1 LADSK
6 VAIKDRIQLIYILE
20 EIQMTHANKTFA
32 PVDEMMPAGKLFV
45 FGLQHVLA
53 MYAGAVAVPL
63 IVAGAAGLSKS
74 QTAFLIN
81 ADLFTCGLATLLQ
94 TLGIWKIGIKIPVIQ
109 GVTFAAVTP
118 MVMMATSGG
127 MPLIFGSVIAAGLFT
142 FLIAPYFSKLI
153 RFFPP
158 IVTGCII
165 TIIGISLLPVGANWA
180 AGGIG
185 NEHYGSGT
193 FIGVAAIVLLVILLI
208 NKYFTGFVAH
218 ISVLIGLAVGLIVAI
233 PFGLVNFSGVASA
246 AWVGFDY
253 PFAFGPPKFEYGAIL
268 AMILVMLVVMV
279 ESTGDFLAIGQ
290 IVGKKI
296 GEKELASGLRADGLA
311 TMLGGV
317 FNAFP
322 YTAFAQN
329 VGLVALTGIKS
340 RFVVAMAGI
349 ILVLMGLI
357 PKLATI
363 IASLPNAVL
372 GGAGIAMFGIVAAS
386 GIKSL
391 SKVDFEK
398 NTNNIF
404 IVAISIGVGLIPM
417 VAPKFFQFF
426 PVWSQTILHSGITLG
441 SIAAI
446 LLNAFFNGGQGQGN
460 IENLKDNAGM
470 VS

>member
-1 LADSK
+1 MDNSNVK
-6 VAIKDRIQLIYILE
+6 I
-20 EIQMTHANKTFA
+20 A
-32 PVDEMMPAGKLFV
+32 PVDQMMPAGKLFIL
-45 FGLQHVLA
+45 GLQHVLA

-63 IVAGAAGLSKS
+63 IIAGAAGLTKS

-118 MVMMATSGG
+118 MVIMATSGG
-127 MPLIFGSVIAAGLFT
+127 MPLIFGSVMAAGLFT

-158 IVTGCII
+158 LVTGSII
-165 TIIGISLLPVGANWA
+165 TIIGISLLPVAANWA

-185 NEHYGSGT
+185 STHYGARSY
-193 FIGVAAIVLLVILLI
+193 IGISAIVLLTILLI
-208 NKYFTGFVAH
+208 NRYFKGFVAH

-233 PFGLVNFSGVASA
+233 PFGMVSFSGVADSS
-246 AWVGFDY
+246 WVGLDY
-253 PFAFGPPKFEYGAIL
+253 PFAFGMPRFEVGAVL
-268 AMILVMLVVMV
+268 AMILVMVVVMV

-296 GEKELASGLRADGLA
+296 GEKELAAGLRADGLS

-340 RFVVAMAGI
+340 RFVVAMAGA

-386 GIKSL
+386 GIKTL
-391 SKVDFEK
+391 SKVEFENNK
-398 NTNNIF
+398 NNIF
-404 IVAISIGVGLIPM
+404 IVAISIGIGLIPII
-417 VAPKFFQFF
+417 APKFFQFF
-426 PVWSQTILHSGITLG
+426 PDWSQTIMHSGITLG
-441 SIAAI
+441 SLTAI
-446 LLNAFFNGGQGQGN
+446 SLNAFFNGSSGDGSKL
-460 IENLKDNAGM
+460 I
-470 VS
+470 

>member
-1 LADSK
+1 
-6 VAIKDRIQLIYILE
+6 
-20 EIQMTHANKTFA
+20 MANKNTQIA
-32 PVDEMMPAGKLFV
+32 PVDEMMPAARLFIL
-45 FGLQHVLA
+45 GLQHVLA

-63 IVAGAAGLSKS
+63 IIAGAAGLTKS

-118 MVMMATSGG
+118 MVIMATSGG
-127 MPLIFGSVIAAGLFT
+127 MPLIFGSVMVAGLFT

-158 IVTGCII
+158 IVTGSII
-165 TIIGISLLPVGANWA
+165 TIIGISLLPVAANWA

-185 NEHYGSGT
+185 NPNYGALS
-193 FIGVAAIVLLVILLI
+193 FIAIAAIVLLIILLV
-208 NKYFTGFVAH
+208 NKYFTGFIAH
-218 ISVLIGLAVGLIVAI
+218 ISVLIGLVVGLIVAI
-233 PFGLVNFSGVASA
+233 PFGLVSFSGVADAS
-246 AWVGFDY
+246 WVGLDY
-253 PFAFGPPKFEYGAIL
+253 PFAFGMPKFEVGAIL
-268 AMILVMLVVMV
+268 AMILVMVVVMV

-340 RFVVAMAGI
+340 RFVVAMAGA
-349 ILVLMGLI
+349 ILVLMGLV

-386 GIKSL
+386 GIKAL
-391 SKVDFEK
+391 SKVDFENNK
-398 NTNNIF
+398 NNIF
-404 IVAISIGVGLIPM
+404 IVAISIGIGLIPL
-417 VAPKFFQFF
+417 VAPKFFLFF
-426 PVWSQTILHSGITLG
+426 PSWSQTVLHSGITLG
-441 SIAAI
+441 SITAI
-446 LLNAFFNGGQGQGN
+446 LLNAFFNGSNGAGN
-460 IENLKDNAGM
+460 NMDVK
-470 VS
+470 